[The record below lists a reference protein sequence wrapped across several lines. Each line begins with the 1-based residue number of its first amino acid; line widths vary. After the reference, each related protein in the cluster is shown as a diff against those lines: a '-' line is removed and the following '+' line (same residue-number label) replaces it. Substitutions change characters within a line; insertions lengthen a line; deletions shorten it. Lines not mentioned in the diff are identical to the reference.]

1 MKSAKPIEHEWL
13 QGGRLCE
20 RARKR
25 AIRTSTRCEEEKE
38 EGGKGRGRD
47 KVRMKDRGDKVRM
60 MVRGDMVKEKGSYG
74 SGYGKGFPWRC
85 EWLVVIDSVVFV

>member
-1 MKSAKPIEHEWL
+1 MS
-13 QGGRLCE
+13 E
-20 RARKR
+20 RESEQDEQVRDARR
-25 AIRTSTRCEEEKE
+25 RRRMGDE
-38 EGGKGRGRD
+38 GRGGD
-47 KVRMKDRGDKVRM
+47 KVRMKDRGGKVRM

>member
-1 MKSAKPIEHEWL
+1 MNGYKVEDCVSERESEQDEQVRDARRRRRMGDE
-13 QGGRLCE
+13 GRE
-20 RARKR
+20 R
-25 AIRTSTRCEEEKE
+25 
-38 EGGKGRGRD
+38 
-47 KVRMKDRGDKVRM
+47 DKVRM